1 MQEWVGLHHGELRTR
16 RVRVPRTVLI
26 ADLCCVSGHRCPGLG
41 SMAWIP
47 SVGLERGEVML
58 TTEYHR
64 YDENPRE
71 STRWLRYLYG
81 HISHT
86 VLGCIRYP
94 GDSRGVRYGSKG
106 ICRQQ
111 IRQKKRRMMKDHT
124 FWERGKAQSEMER
137 YRKHGMLPGLQLF
150 PEDWWLTS
158 SHDALWSVWVPAG
171 YNLRADQSYKKSH
184 ILPSYTVYTVCT
196 QCVHSVYTVCTQCT
210 RCTQCVHSVLPCSS
224 QETFWWRDR
233 HPSCERLEDT

>member
-111 IRQKKRRMMKDHT
+111 IRQKKRRMMKDAH
-124 FWERGKAQSEMER
+124 
-137 YRKHGMLPGLQLF
+137 L
-150 PEDWWLTS
+150 
-158 SHDALWSVWVPAG
+158 
-171 YNLRADQSYKKSH
+171 LRARQSTIWNGKIQKTWDATWTA
-184 ILPSYTVYTVCT
+184 TVSRGLGAY
-196 QCVHSVYTVCTQCT
+196 
-210 RCTQCVHSVLPCSS
+210 
-224 QETFWWRDR
+224 F
-233 HPSCERLEDT
+233 